1 MRIGLFKTTQ
11 AVMLAAVSALS
22 VLNGASRA
30 RADLTFTVLASPSD
44 AVNNTGA
51 SEGSSAVDG
60 TTLYTIANGNHATV
74 TALPQISQIT
84 GLGTSPTDSA
94 FVTEA
99 NWTVNGAGVS
109 TGVSGQLWNDGSYLE
124 MYDSI
129 SGNVIRMNKVTNTN
143 AGTMAG
149 TVFEYA
155 TKAEF
160 YPVVA
165 AANSNTTQTNITAS
179 ATALTATG
187 DLAILDSSKG
197 IYETNGQDTV
207 TTLISPSALTTGTNG
222 PGTAS
227 VNTFTIDGNN
237 VFVGVSSKGMYEYN
251 TTSSTWVNGSQPLFT
266 PSTIEGLT
274 GNSGSSYLSTASFF
288 APDGNVYFFDQTAKD
303 IMVFDPNNASSLR
316 VAVSSAQINSIE
328 GSTAVSNLTWYN
340 GNIAWDNVNTVG
352 QGVYAA
358 VPEPASLSVLAIG
371 AVGLL
376 SRRSRRQG
384 QVL

>member
-1 MRIGLFKTTQ
+1 
-11 AVMLAAVSALS
+11 MLAAVSALS

-30 RADLTFTVLASPSD
+30 NADLTFTVLAGPSD

-60 TTLYTIANGNHATV
+60 STLYTIASGNNSTNS
-74 TALPQISQIT
+74 ALPQISQIT
-84 GLGTSPTDSA
+84 GLGTSPADSA

-99 NWTVNGAGVS
+99 NWVAGGGAS
-109 TGVSGQLWNDGSYLE
+109 TGISGQMWNDGSYLE
-124 MYDSI
+124 MYDSL
-129 SGNVIRMNKVTNTN
+129 SGNVIRMNKVTNP
-143 AGTMAG
+143 G
-149 TVFEYA
+149 TVFTYV
-155 TKAEF
+155 TKAQLLADATAS
-160 YPVVA
+160 YG
-165 AANSNTTQTNITAS
+165 SSQTSILGS
-179 ATALTATG
+179 ATALTAGG
-187 DLAILDSSKG
+187 DLAILDGSKG
-197 IYETNGQDTV
+197 IYDTTGQGSAGVLISAAVLASTTNG
-207 TTLISPSALTTGTNG
+207 G

-251 TTSSTWVNGSQPLFT
+251 TVTTNWTGPLFT
-266 PSTIEGLT
+266 PTQIEGVT
-274 GNSGSSYLSTASFF
+274 GNSGSTYLSTGSFF

-303 IMVFDPNNASSLR
+303 IMVFDPNNALSSLR
-316 VAVSSAQINSIE
+316 VAVSSAQITSIE
-328 GSTAVSNLTWYN
+328 GTNLVSNLTWYN
-340 GNIAWDNVNTVG
+340 GNIAWDNVNTSG
-352 QGVYAA
+352 EGVYAA